1 MLTHLSH
8 HLQKLIKSLNSLYIG
23 YEVLEMPLHLKDIKH
38 HIMPNVHYKKLNKAR
53 ILNLWECWF

>member
-53 ILNLWECWF
+53 ILNL